1 MAQRPAIHGSNY
13 RPIKAAPAHT
23 AFLLCLLLCAGCP
36 ATAEVLDFTFESAEQ
51 EAHFHELAAQLR
63 CLVCQ
68 NQSLADSNADLA
80 RDLRAELYR
89 QVAGGRSREDVLD
102 FMTSRYGEFILYK
115 PRFSRHTLLL
125 WLAPF
130 ALLAT
135 GLAALAWFSRRRGE
149 LKSKPPDPRELRKI
163 RDLLDGGTQ
172 EQ

>member
-1 MAQRPAIHGSNY
+1 MARLPAGHDSSARPAQT
-13 RPIKAAPAHT
+13 AAAL
-23 AFLLCLLLCAGCP
+23 AGFLRCLLLFASCSA
-36 ATAEVLDFTFESAEQ
+36 AAEAPDFTFESAAQ
-51 EAHFHELAAQLR
+51 EARFHELAAQLR

-89 QVAGGRSREDVLD
+89 QVVNGRSRGNILD

-115 PRFSRHTLLL
+115 PRFSRHTLIL
-125 WLAPF
+125 WFAPF

-135 GLAALAWFSRRRGE
+135 GLAALAWFGRRRNGM
-149 LKSKPPDPRELRKI
+149 KPRPPGPRELRKI
-163 RDLLDGGTQ
+163 RALLGGGTQ